1 MTRTQGRFPLPSDR
15 WIAAAAVLVAICLS
29 RPMLWGQETGQPEV
43 VQEEAVEQEPAPA
56 EVVAAE
62 VVDVE
67 MGGEFVINQEMLDGI
82 IFQPDATEASAMK
95 RVRESF
101 KKELDELC
109 ERYSLT
115 SDQREKLALAGEGDL
130 KRFLDRVRQCHQ
142 QLKQAEEKMELQQ
155 PNAQQDHFAA
165 AFKLYADR
173 QRGLFGSGS
182 LFAKT
187 RERTFSAEQLARF
200 NADRAAE
207 ARRVTEVYVQLYIV
221 LLQRE
226 IPLLAT
232 QREQLRKVILEN
244 IPPLS
249 QEDESAV
256 GFVAY
261 KVSLINPQLLRPLL
275 DDEQW
280 EKLQKYF
287 EHARENHLMLEN
299 QGFDQPMIM
308 IQPAIKLVPAAEDDK
323 VPAPAQQQQPV
334 QQPQKE
340 IDEEEAEQ
348 GEKP

>member
-1 MTRTQGRFPLPSDR
+1 MTRALGRFLMPSDR
-15 WIAAAAVLVAICLS
+15 WLAAAAVLVAICLS
-29 RPMLWGQETGQPEV
+29 RPMLWGQETGQETGQPEV
-43 VQEEAVEQEPAPA
+43 VQEEAAEQEPDAA

-67 MGGEFVINQEMLDGI
+67 IGGEFVINQEMLESI
-82 IFQPDATEASAMK
+82 IFQPDATEAEAMK

-101 KKELDELC
+101 KKELDDLC
-109 ERYSLT
+109 QRYSLT

-130 KRFLDRVRQCHQ
+130 KRFLDRVRQSRQ
-142 QLKQAEEKMELQQ
+142 QLKQAEEKKELQQ
-155 PNAQQDHFAA
+155 PNAQQVHYDA

-173 QRGLFGSGS
+173 RRGLFSSGS
-182 LFAKT
+182 LFAKS

-200 NADRAAE
+200 NADQAAE

-226 IPLLAT
+226 IPLLAA

-261 KVSLINPQLLRPLL
+261 KASLIDPQLLRPLL

-287 EHARENHLMLEN
+287 EHAKENHWMLEN
-299 QGFDQPMIM
+299 QAIDRPMIM
-308 IQPAIKLVPAAEDDK
+308 IQPAIKLVPAAEADK
-323 VPAPAQQQQPV
+323 VPDPA
-334 QQPQKE
+334 QQPQK
-340 IDEEEAEQ
+340 DEEEKE
-348 GEKP
+348 GEKGETP